1 MTVKLIEHGSM
12 FLHRYIFLSYFFN
25 VLYNKKNVSSLISL
39 CIHVACV
46 NKQTEGEKEQE
57 KKRTRQKKNVSES
70 NNRENVYKN
79 EQNGTNTRIQPMR
92 QNKEIDRQRKKN
104 ERKTKMSDEL
114 RFK

>member
-1 MTVKLIEHGSM
+1 MAPYFFIDI
-12 FLHRYIFLSYFFN
+12 YIFLSFFI
-25 VLYNKKNVSSLISL
+25 VLYNKKTFLPFSL

-46 NKQTEGEKEQE
+46 NKQTESKKKEQDRE
-57 KKRTRQKKNVSES
+57 KKKVLEF

-92 QNKEIDRQRKKN
+92 QNKEIDIQRKKK
-104 ERKTKMSDEL
+104 RKTKMSYEL